1 MKQQISSKTTIAKA
15 KPARLPKSAQPSI
28 LTARDFQTQGIPREY
43 LSRRHRSGQLERV
56 ARGIYR
62 QPEAQVTEHHDL
74 AVAALRVPR
83 GVVCLLSALQFHEL
97 TTQLPGEIWL
107 ALDRK
112 AHRPNSTDG
121 TSLRIVRF
129 SGAAL
134 AEGVEEHTIEG
145 VRVRIYNPAKTVA
158 DSFKYRNKIG
168 VDVAIEALR
177 DVWRKRQAGVNELMH
192 YAHVCRVSNVMR
204 PYLEAVVA

>member
-1 MKQQISSKTTIAKA
+1 MKYPISSKTNATKT
-15 KPARLPKSAQPSI
+15 KPARLPGSAPQGI
-28 LTARDFQTQGIPREY
+28 LMARDFQAQGIPREY
-43 LSRRHRSGQLERV
+43 LSLRYRTGQLERI

-62 QPEAQVTEHHDL
+62 QPEAEVTEHHDL

-97 TTQLPGEIWL
+97 TTQLPSEIWL

-112 AHRPNSTDG
+112 AHRPQTSDG

-134 AEGVEEHTIEG
+134 TEGVEEHINRRRC
-145 VRVRIYNPAKTVA
+145 V
-158 DSFKYRNKIG
+158 
-168 VDVAIEALR
+168 
-177 DVWRKRQAGVNELMH
+177 
-192 YAHVCRVSNVMR
+192 
-204 PYLEAVVA
+204 